1 MKKSLRIWALELN
14 CLCKKSCVIMS
25 KIFTLSK
32 PVFPLFNGKLKEII
46 HVNQWK
52 GVWNRVLNVHIQY
65 MLVATILLI
74 IVLDVL

>member
-1 MKKSLRIWALELN
+1 
-14 CLCKKSCVIMS
+14 MS